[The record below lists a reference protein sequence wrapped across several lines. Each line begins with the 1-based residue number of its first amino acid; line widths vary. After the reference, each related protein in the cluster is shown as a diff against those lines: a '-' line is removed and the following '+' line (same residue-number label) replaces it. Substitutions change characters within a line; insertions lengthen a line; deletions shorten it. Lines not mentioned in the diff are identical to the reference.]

1 MCAVLSTT
9 MSFSQLSRDMGASLK
24 RVGQQ
29 PTVKRDSDYFLKT
42 IGGIKS
48 IDAFLSNDRVYRYA
62 MKAFGLS
69 DMIYAKAFVRKVL
82 TDGIDSNRS
91 FANQLADPRFRDLA
105 ATFNFKS
112 FGTATTSF
120 DKAQQ
125 GVVDKFL
132 QTELEEQAGA
142 QNEGVRLALYFQR
155 KASGITSAYSILA
168 DPALLK
174 VAQVALGLPAAT
186 SSASIETQANLIKSK
201 IDIDRID
208 EPAVLTRFLNRFTSL
223 WELSSGG
230 GSAGASSLATLY
242 GGSAQSVTSPEL
254 LMSIQSLRSRGR

>member
-1 MCAVLSTT
+1 
-9 MSFSQLSRDMGASLK
+9 MSFNQITRDMGTSLK

-29 PTVKRDSDYFLKT
+29 PEVKRESDYFLKT
-42 IGGIKS
+42 IGSVKS
-48 IDAFLSNDRVYRYA
+48 MDAFLANDRVYRYA

-82 TDGIDSNRS
+82 TDGIDSSKS

-105 ATFNFKS
+105 ATFNFKAHGS
-112 FGTATTSF
+112 ATTAF

-125 GVVDKFL
+125 GVVDKYV
-132 QTELEEQAGA
+132 QAQLEEQAGS

-174 VAQVALGLPAAT
+174 VAQVALGLPAA
-186 SSASIETQANLIKSK
+186 SSAASIDTQAAMIKSK
-201 IDIDRID
+201 VDIDRLD
-208 EPAVLTRFLNRFTSL
+208 EPAVLTKFLARFTSL
-223 WELSSGG
+223 WELNNG
-230 GSAGASSLATLY
+230 GSGSASSSLATLY
-242 GGSAQSVTSPEL
+242 GGSAQSVTSPDL
-254 LMSIQSLRSRGR
+254 LLSIQSLRWRGR

>member
-1 MCAVLSTT
+1 VLSTT
-9 MSFSQLSRDMGASLK
+9 MSFAQITRDMSASLK

-29 PTVKRDSDYFLKT
+29 PTVKRDSDYYLKT
-42 IGGIKS
+42 IGSIKS
-48 IDAFLSNDRVYRYA
+48 MDAFLGNDRVYRYA

-82 TDGIDSNRS
+82 TDGIDSNKS

-105 ATFNFKS
+105 ATFNFKAHGS
-112 FGTATTSF
+112 ATTAF
-120 DKAQQ
+120 DKTQQ

-132 QTELEEQAGA
+132 QSQLEEQAGQ

-155 KASGITSAYSILA
+155 KASGITSAFSILA

-174 VAQVALGLPAAT
+174 VAQVALGLPAST
-186 SSASIETQANLIKSK
+186 SAANIETQANLIKSK
-201 IDIDRID
+201 IDVERLD
-208 EPAVLTRFLNRFTSL
+208 EPAVLAKFLTRFTSL
-223 WELSSGG
+223 WELNNGG
-230 GSAGASSLATLY
+230 GASAASSLATLY
-242 GGSAQSVTSPEL
+242 GGSAQSLTSPDL